1 MQIKEWNEYTGDE
14 KSSLLTHWFHY
25 YGKLL
30 YTLDE
35 LEKFQDLTKK
45 DSNKMF
51 SAAVACYISGGNS
64 SLLLTGLR
72 QDGEKFIDVAGNRGG
87 DLRDKNEEEYEAIAS
102 SFIEEIVTTY
112 NNPKP
117 DIPLTEE
124 ELLRQLGDIF
134 EKKELTGRHVEEVFR
149 DCLFKEDE
157 LEDNKPTEDFTIA
170 TGVSCTAAF
179 NTERL
184 NQYKGTINNMLD
196 EVYGIETGTPFTNL
210 CLRKN
215 GNLWTGDQSTM
226 DKLMILGFATELLEV
241 PYNIPREKWREIFDD
256 GMPVVIENNEK
267 VDTPVVGTPKENYDE
282 TTKRYRKNN

>member
-1 MQIKEWNEYTGDE
+1 MQIKEWNEYTEDE

-25 YGKLL
+25 YGKLV

-134 EKKELTGRHVEEVFR
+134 EKKELTGRRVEEVFR

-157 LEDNKPTEDFTIA
+157 LEDNKPTKDFTIA
-170 TGVSCTAAF
+170 TGVSSTAAF
-179 NTERL
+179 NTEKL
-184 NQYKGTINNMLD
+184 NQYKGTINNMID
-196 EVYGIETGTPFTNL
+196 EVYSIETGTPFTNL

-215 GNLWTGDQSTM
+215 ENLWTGDQSTM

-256 GMPVVIENNEK
+256 GMPVVIKNNEK
-267 VDTPVVGTPKENYDE
+267 VDTPVVGTPKEDYDKV
-282 TTKRYRKNN
+282 TKRYRKK